1 MVAAAVAAQFG
12 NNTHEGN
19 MIALRLL
26 GQQRTIH
33 AQADL
38 HSRSVHIKSITI
50 QNVDDRIS

>member
-1 MVAAAVAAQFG
+1 MVAAAAAAQFG

-26 GQQRTIH
+26 GQRTIH